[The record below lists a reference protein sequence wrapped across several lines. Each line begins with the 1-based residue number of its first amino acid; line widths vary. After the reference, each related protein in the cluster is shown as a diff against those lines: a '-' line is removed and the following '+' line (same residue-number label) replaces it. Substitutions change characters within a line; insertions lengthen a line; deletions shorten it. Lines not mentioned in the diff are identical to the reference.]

1 MAQRNFKNTKIYIAF
16 TEATSRQQLNSG
28 DNIATLFGKIK
39 KFLSDL
45 KTIAFSGSYN
55 DLSDTP
61 NALPADG
68 GNADT
73 VNNHF
78 VEADVPSDAV
88 FTDTVYSLPVASST
102 LGGVKTTSSVTSTSG
117 LTACPIISGVPY
129 YKDTN
134 TTYEVVSTTANGLC
148 PKRGGTTTKFLR
160 DDGTWAVP
168 ELDESVLS
176 GYLPL
181 TGGMTT
187 GTTGL
192 AGNFRVYVGD
202 FTRVQFLLNGSW
214 ATVITGDNTNNGII
228 VGTLGL
234 NKAAFNVDD
243 PSHAY
248 VNSYPIYSAGYKPFA
263 TGSFGKSSG
272 AVTIDCG
279 FKPSYVV
286 IFSDTPSTYIY
297 STGVSIVFTLNNTGF
312 VVSADIPSGK
322 YSYIAFR

>member
-1 MAQRNFKNTKIYIAF
+1 MFDYLSKAGITQLLTAIKGKFAAASHTHNYAGSSSSGGS
-16 TEATSRQQLNSG
+16 ATS
-28 DNIATLFGKIK
+28 
-39 KFLSDL
+39 
-45 KTIAFSGSYN
+45 
-55 DLSDTP
+55 
-61 NALPADG
+61 
-68 GNADT
+68 
-73 VNNHF
+73 
-78 VEADVPSDAV
+78 AV
-88 FTDTVYSLPVASST
+88 KL
-102 LGGVKTTSSVTSTSG
+102 TTSAGSATEPVYFS
-117 LTACPIISGVPY
+117 
-129 YKDTN
+129 
-134 TTYEVVSTTANGLC
+134 
-148 PKRGGTTTKFLR
+148 
-160 DDGTWAVP
+160 DGKPVKCSRA
-168 ELDESVLS
+168 LIDEAALS

-192 AGNFRVYVGD
+192 AGNFRVYVGE
-202 FTRVQFLLNGSW
+202 FTRIQFLLNGQW
-214 ATVITGDNTNNGII
+214 VTVISGDNANNGII
-228 VGTLGL
+228 VGNLGL
-234 NKAAFNVDD
+234 EKAAFNVDD

-286 IFSDTPSTYIY
+286 IFCDTPSTYIY

>member
-1 MAQRNFKNTKIYIAF
+1 MFDYLSKAGIKQLLTAIKGKFAAASHTHNYAGSSSSGGS
-16 TEATSRQQLNSG
+16 ATSAVKLTTSAG
-28 DNIATLFGKIK
+28 SATEPVY
-39 KFLSDL
+39 
-45 KTIAFSGSYN
+45 FSGGKPVKCSHT
-55 DLSDTP
+55 L
-61 NALPADG
+61 
-68 GNADT
+68 
-73 VNNHF
+73 
-78 VEADVPSDAV
+78 EADVPSDAV

-192 AGNFRVYVGD
+192 AGNFRVYVGE